1 MKKVLLATTA
11 LVATAGFAMADVSLS
26 GSGEMGIA
34 VGPDMSADDDHG
46 NNDGEM
52 HVYSG
57 VTLAVTFSG
66 TTDNGLE
73 FGASM
78 DAETS
83 SSDYDPGDFEF
94 DGPAKLSLA
103 SATCGFRA
111 VV

>member
-1 MKKVLLATTA
+1 MITPRRHRRQQ
-11 LVATAGFAMADVSLS
+11 GRRRRRDNN
-26 GSGEMGIA
+26 
-34 VGPDMSADDDHG
+34 G
-46 NNDGEM
+46 NNDGEL

-94 DGPAKLSLA
+94 DGPEMRLA